1 MAINF
6 LSLEKSELE
15 LNDNFLSL
23 VSLCRKMYIK
33 LATMVDNK
41 IVTQESLDKME
52 EYHNRVNESRRD
64 IRDDCIWIISKDQ
77 PRASHLR
84 YIIAVL
90 YSIKDIERM
99 SDYAYTI
106 SRILKKEKITTVMVN
121 RLSSL
126 LGKSIDF
133 YDCIID
139 VLSKDDLSEY
149 EEKIQSMFNSFRS
162 DYKNFLTNS
171 IELFSKTLSPSD
183 VSQFISYYFNFSI
196 IIKYIDRIVDHCL
209 SIYKNFVS
217 VKNR

>member
-99 SDYAYTI
+99 SDYAYKI

-149 EEKIQSMFNSFRS
+149 EEKIQSMFNSFRI

>member
-149 EEKIQSMFNSFRS
+149 EEKIQSMFNSFRI

>member
-209 SIYKNFVS
+209 SIHKNFVS

>member
-41 IVTQESLDKME
+41 IITQESLDKME